1 VAGAA
6 TPIECFAMLITW
18 DAVSALAGLFSTL
31 AVLAAV
37 IVAVRQVRIG
47 AQQVDHLRRAT
58 QLEGTMKIFD
68 LLNSR
73 EQQHARR
80 FINVELE
87 ELLKDPA
94 FRADVVLA
102 GMAEDPEKHPE
113 MNALRLMEMI
123 GVYVKY
129 DLLEA
134 DIVFDYWIPAVIDSW
149 ERLESLGVI
158 AMQRQTW
165 GPDLWENFED
175 LYHRGKAW
183 STKHSS
189 SPKKFTP
196 PVKVSA
202 NPS

>member
-1 VAGAA
+1 VQ
-6 TPIECFAMLITW
+6 ITW

-37 IVAVRQVRIG
+37 LVAVRQVRVG

-102 GMAEDPEKHPE
+102 GMAEDPEKHP
-113 MNALRLMEMI
+113 
-123 GVYVKY
+123 
-129 DLLEA
+129 
-134 DIVFDYWIPAVIDSW
+134 
-149 ERLESLGVI
+149 
-158 AMQRQTW
+158 
-165 GPDLWENFED
+165 
-175 LYHRGKAW
+175 
-183 STKHSS
+183 
-189 SPKKFTP
+189 
-196 PVKVSA
+196 
-202 NPS
+202 

>member
-1 VAGAA
+1 
-6 TPIECFAMLITW
+6 MLITW

-165 GPDLWENFED
+165 GPTSGRTSRTCIIAGRPGRRSTV
-175 LYHRGKAW
+175 HRPK
-183 STKHSS
+183 SS
-189 SPKKFTP
+189 LRR
-196 PVKVSA
+196 
-202 NPS
+202 